1 MEPLQEIDGFAL
13 ERIAHP
19 LDADVVQ
26 QFVHQL
32 GEVLRT
38 TVHNVQVVLVLITLL
53 KGVLINVSGV
63 LISWMTCEKK
73 FIFSWNIS
81 SSLAF

>member
-1 MEPLQEIDGFAL
+1 MNLQTS
-13 ERIAHP
+13 AH
-19 LDADVVQ
+19 
-26 QFVHQL
+26 
-32 GEVLRT
+32 R
-38 TVHNVQVVLVLITLL
+38 LITLL